1 MGSDH
6 GCDYKGSRDDV
17 HTGSGEGARW
27 GQIMDATAKGPTTYS
42 LEVERDGVISRMRL
56 QREQGRRTSCRWR
69 RRATESDHRCDGE
82 GSWDDVQAGGGE
94 GEQQGQIKD
103 AKEKGAGTTYKLEV
117 KRESNRVR
125 SQM

>member
-42 LEVERDGVISRMRL
+42 LEVERDGVISQMRL
-56 QREQGRRTSCRWR
+56 Q
-69 RRATESDHRCDGE
+69 
-82 GSWDDVQAGGGE
+82 GSRDDVPSGGG
-94 GEQQGQIKD
+94 GRDKIMDATAMEQ
-103 AKEKGAGTTYKLEV
+103 
-117 KRESNRVR
+117 
-125 SQM
+125 